1 MSNSYKIEYV
11 IRNKKLNITYV
22 FDILHKS
29 NINS

>member
-22 FDILHKS
+22 FDILHQS
-29 NINS
+29 NIDS

>member
-22 FDILHKS
+22 FDILHKI
-29 NINS
+29 NIDS